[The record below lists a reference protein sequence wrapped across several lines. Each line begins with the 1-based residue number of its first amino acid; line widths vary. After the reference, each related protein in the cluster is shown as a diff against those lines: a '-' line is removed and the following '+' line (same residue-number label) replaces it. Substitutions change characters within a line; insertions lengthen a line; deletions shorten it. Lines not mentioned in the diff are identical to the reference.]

1 MATKMTRAADAAL
14 RTAIGLVLS
23 KRGFLGTLPH
33 WYRPGADSSAW
44 VVSVEHDRYGGGFRA
59 ELGWLPP
66 KKLFP
71 ALQGRPRAGSG
82 IKASDVDVIFRRS
95 VPAGDF
101 VRYGANPA
109 SAATKVANAVRKHVP
124 AWFEANERIACD
136 LTSRISVARLEKL
149 ARTTPW
155 IALWIEHHG
164 DHAGARQLLR
174 RKLERARHNE
184 DRVWLALP
192 LARYGDKAAHRL
204 LVELLD
210 DLDPDVSLAA
220 AHALATIHGW
230 PFRWN
235 ASSVPRIKALVVRRG
250 RSLSSPKR

>member
-1 MATKMTRAADAAL
+1 MAAKTKRAADAAL
-14 RTAIGLVLS
+14 RVALGRVMS
-23 KRGFLGTLPH
+23 ERGFLGTLPH
-33 WYRPGADSSAW
+33 WYRPGSDSSAW
-44 VVSVEHDRYGGGFRA
+44 VVSIEHDRYGGGFRA
-59 ELGWLPP
+59 ELSWLPP
-66 KKLFP
+66 KRLFP
-71 ALQGRPRAGSG
+71 MLEARPRIG
-82 IKASDVDVIFRRS
+82 IGLKASDVDVIFRRS

-109 SAATKVANAVRKHVP
+109 PAANKVADAVRKHVP
-124 AWFEANERIACD
+124 AWFEANERVARD
-136 LTSRISVARLEKL
+136 LAGRIGGARLEKL

-192 LARYGDKAAHRL
+192 LARHGDKAADRI

-220 AHALATIHGW
+220 AHALAEIHGW

-235 ASSVPRIKALVVRRG
+235 ASGVPRIKALVARRN
-250 RSLSSPKR
+250 RNRNRK